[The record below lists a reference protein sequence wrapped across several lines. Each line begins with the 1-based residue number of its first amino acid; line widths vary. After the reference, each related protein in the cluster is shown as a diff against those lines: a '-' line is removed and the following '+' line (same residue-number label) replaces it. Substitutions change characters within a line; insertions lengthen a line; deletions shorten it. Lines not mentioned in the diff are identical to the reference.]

1 MTINNRIEL
10 IINSLELNNNSFSMR
25 IGVNSTVI
33 HNIVKGRNAPS
44 YEVLQKIL
52 SSFDNISADWLITEK
67 GEMINNNKRIAYTK
81 SSTDSNVSL
90 AEPLRKIK
98 RKGENQSVQIYPDG
112 NRASDSCPNCSAL
125 KHALEQTERALRHAE
140 SEIEARKETILL
152 LTDKINDLTE
162 KFDGSPKNGP
172 KRKEAS

>member
-44 YEVLQKIL
+44 YDVLQKIL

-67 GEMINNNKRIAYTK
+67 GEMINNNKRIEYTK
-81 SSTDSNVSL
+81 SSVDSNVNLS
-90 AEPLRKIK
+90 EPLGKIK
-98 RKGENQSVQIYPDG
+98 RKDDNLSLQTYSDENQP
-112 NRASDSCPNCSAL
+112 SDPCPNCSAM
-125 KHALEQTERALRHAE
+125 KHALRQTERALKHAE

-152 LTDKINDLTE
+152 LTEKINDLTE
-162 KFDGSPKNGP
+162 KFDGTRKDGQ
-172 KRKEAS
+172 KRKAAS

>member
-44 YEVLQKIL
+44 YDVLQKIL

-67 GEMINNNKRIAYTK
+67 GEMVSNNKRIDYSK
-81 SSTDSNVSL
+81 SLTDSKTSL
-90 AEPLRKIK
+90 AEPLEKMK
-98 RKGENQSVQIYPDG
+98 RKEDNLSVAAQSVG
-112 NRASDSCPNCSAL
+112 NQLSVPCPNCSVL
-125 KHALEQTERALRHAE
+125 KHALEQTERALKHAE

-152 LTDKINDLTE
+152 LTDKINDLT
-162 KFDGSPKNGP
+162 KKIDGAGNDGQ
-172 KRKEAS
+172 KRKAAS

>member
-10 IINSLELNNNSFSMR
+10 IINSLKLNNNSFSLR

-44 YEVLQKIL
+44 YDVLQKIL
-52 SSFDNISADWLITEK
+52 SSFDNISADWLIMEK
-67 GEMINNNKRIAYTK
+67 GEMINTNKRLEYAK

-90 AEPLRKIK
+90 AEPLGKITRKE
-98 RKGENQSVQIYPDG
+98 ENLSVQIDPDDHQP
-112 NRASDSCPNCSAL
+112 SDLCPNCSAL
-125 KHALEQTERALRHAE
+125 EHALKQTERALKHAE

-152 LTDKINDLTE
+152 LTEKINNLTE
-162 KFDGSPKNGP
+162 KFEVRKDGQ
-172 KRKEAS
+172 KRKSAS

>member
-10 IINSLELNNNSFSMR
+10 IIKSLELNNNSFSMR

-44 YEVLQKIL
+44 YDVLQKIL
-52 SSFDNISADWLITEK
+52 SSFDNINADWLITEK
-67 GEMINNNKRIAYTK
+67 GEMINNNKRLEYAK

-90 AEPLRKIK
+90 AEPLGKIK
-98 RKGENQSVQIYPDG
+98 RKDDNLSVQIYPDE
-112 NRASDSCPNCSAL
+112 NQPAELCPNCSAM
-125 KHALEQTERALRHAE
+125 KHALEQTERALKHAE

-162 KFDGSPKNGP
+162 KFDGPRKEGQ
-172 KRKEAS
+172 KRKVAS

>member
-10 IINSLELNNNSFSMR
+10 IINSLKLNNNSFSLR

-44 YEVLQKIL
+44 YDVLQKIL
-52 SSFDNISADWLITEK
+52 SSFDNISADWLIMEK
-67 GEMINNNKRIAYTK
+67 GEMINPNKRLEYAK

-90 AEPLRKIK
+90 AEPLGKIK
-98 RKGENQSVQIYPDG
+98 GKENNLSVQIHPDE
-112 NRASDSCPNCSAL
+112 NQPSDLCPNCSVL
-125 KHALEQTERALRHAE
+125 KHALKQTERALKHAE

-152 LTDKINDLTE
+152 LTEKINNLTE
-162 KFDGSPKNGP
+162 KFEVRKDGQ
-172 KRKEAS
+172 KRKAAS

>member
-25 IGVNSTVI
+25 IGVNSTVT

-44 YEVLQKIL
+44 YDVLQKIL

-67 GEMINNNKRIAYTK
+67 GEMINNNKRIEYTK

-90 AEPLRKIK
+90 AEPLEKIK
-98 RKGENQSVQIYPDG
+98 RKEDNPSVQIHSDG
-112 NRASDSCPNCSAL
+112 NQLSGPCPNCSAM
-125 KHALEQTERALRHAE
+125 KHALEQTERALKHAE

-152 LTDKINDLTE
+152 LTDKINDLT
-162 KFDGSPKNGP
+162 KKNDGARNDGR
-172 KRKEAS
+172 KRKTAS

>member
-1 MTINNRIEL
+1 
-10 IINSLELNNNSFSMR
+10 MR

-44 YEVLQKIL
+44 YDVLQKIL

-67 GEMINNNKRIAYTK
+67 GEMINNNKRIEYTK
-81 SSTDSNVSL
+81 PSIDSNLSL
-90 AEPLRKIK
+90 AEPLENIK
-98 RKGENQSVQIYPDG
+98 GKEDNLSGQIHYDG
-112 NRASDSCPNCSAL
+112 NQLSGPCPNCSAM
-125 KHALEQTERALRHAE
+125 KHALEQTERALKHAE

-162 KFDGSPKNGP
+162 KFDSTRKDGQ
-172 KRKEAS
+172 KRKVAT

>member
-10 IINSLELNNNSFSMR
+10 IINSLKLNNNSFSVR

-44 YEVLQKIL
+44 YDVLQKIL

-67 GEMINNNKRIAYTK
+67 GEMINNNKRIGYTK
-81 SSTDSNVSL
+81 SSTDSNVNLS
-90 AEPLRKIK
+90 EPFGKIK
-98 RKGENQSVQIYPDG
+98 MKNDNLSVQI
-112 NRASDSCPNCSAL
+112 RSDENQPSNPCPSCSVL
-125 KHALEQTERALRHAE
+125 KHALEQTERALKHAE

-152 LTDKINDLTE
+152 LTDKINGLTE
-162 KFDGSPKNGP
+162 KFDGTRKDGQ
-172 KRKEAS
+172 KRKAAS

>member
-44 YEVLQKIL
+44 YDVLQKIL
-52 SSFDNISADWLITEK
+52 LSFDNISADWLITEK
-67 GEMINNNKRIAYTK
+67 GEMINNNKRIEYSKTPI
-81 SSTDSNVSL
+81 DSNVNLS
-90 AEPLRKIK
+90 EPLGKIERKDD
-98 RKGENQSVQIYPDG
+98 NLSAQIYSDG
-112 NRASDSCPNCSAL
+112 NQPSDTCPNCSAMR
-125 KHALEQTERALRHAE
+125 HALKQTERALKHAE

-162 KFDGSPKNGP
+162 KFDDIRKNGQ
-172 KRKEAS
+172 KRKAAS